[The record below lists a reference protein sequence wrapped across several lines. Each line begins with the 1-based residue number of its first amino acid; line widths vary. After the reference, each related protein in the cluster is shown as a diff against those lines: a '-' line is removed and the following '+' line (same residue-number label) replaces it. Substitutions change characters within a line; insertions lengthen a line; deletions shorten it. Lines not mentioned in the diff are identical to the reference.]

1 MALDQQSPGGVARGP
16 WAAWLRRPRV
26 VLALRVAALALIVAV
41 AFIRVGRTWS
51 VFAATADEPQHIAAG
66 VEWHARTD
74 RVQHEPWRTVNPPL
88 ARIAVGLG
96 PYLAGMQSTPW
107 LRDALYTGPGYL
119 RNLGLARPGIL
130 PFLALVIVLTWL
142 HARRAYGEAAAWVAA
157 VAVSCIP
164 AILGHGGL
172 ATTDVA
178 FTANFLLAL
187 LLLLRWI
194 EEPTA
199 ARAALAGLALGLA
212 GATKFSAL
220 VLPLIALFAVG
231 ARRILG
237 PRPGTGKRLLVQSP
251 LVVLGALLVVW
262 GVYRFAVAAPA
273 SLWQPAWV
281 QDTVDACFPSDR
293 GRRAAHWLLAHRL
306 PAPGAVLAALGLC
319 AQEAPGR
326 STSYLLGQLTQDGF
340 PAFFPIALAVKLP
353 LPLAGLALAGFVFAL
368 RVGERGLRLR
378 EPVAG
383 GVGPSQGPTVDD
395 RRGPAE
401 ARFRVLAPVLAIVVY
416 LAMVIPSRT
425 NIGVRHVL
433 PVMPLIAMLA
443 GLGAVTLWQAARR
456 RVAVR
461 AATAAAAIW
470 ALAIPF
476 AAAPDYLP
484 WFNALAG
491 RQPERVLIDSDLDW
505 GQDLLRLERE
515 LAQRRIDRIYI
526 AYFGA
531 SEICRHALPH
541 LTWLRPR
548 EPVHG
553 WIAISQTFRHGID
566 GSYYRDGNPCDRAQM
581 VGTFRPDTTQY
592 DWLDA
597 HQPVARIG
605 GGSIL
610 LYDVP

>member
-1 MALDQQSPGGVARGP
+1 MALDQQTPGGVARGH

-26 VLALRVAALALIVAV
+26 VLALRAAALALIVAV

-51 VFAATADEPQHIAAG
+51 VFAATADEPQHIVAG

-96 PYLAGMQSTPW
+96 PYLAGMQPTPW

-142 HARRAYGEAAAWVAA
+142 HARRAYGEAAAWIAA
-157 VAVSCIP
+157 VAVSSIP
-164 AILGHGGL
+164 AVLGHAGL

-178 FTANFLLAL
+178 FTANFLLTL

-194 EEPTA
+194 EKPTA

-220 VLPLIALFAVG
+220 VLPVIAVLAVG

-237 PRPGTGKRLLVQSP
+237 PRPAGTGKRLLAQSP

-273 SLWQPAWV
+273 SLWEPAWV
-281 QDTVDACFPSDR
+281 QDTVNACFPSDR

-340 PAFFPIALAVKLP
+340 PAFFPIALAVKVP
-353 LPLAGLALAGFVFAL
+353 LPLAGLALAGFVVA
-368 RVGERGLRLR
+368 VRG
-378 EPVAG
+378 
-383 GVGPSQGPTVDD
+383 
-395 RRGPAE
+395 RGSAE
-401 ARFRVLAPVLAIVVY
+401 ARFRVLAPLLAIVGY
-416 LAMVIPSRT
+416 MAMVIPSRT

-433 PVMPLIAMLA
+433 PVLPLIAMLA
-443 GLGAVTLWQAARR
+443 GLGAVTLWQATRR
-456 RVAVR
+456 RFAAR
-461 AATAAAAIW
+461 AATAVAAIW

-515 LAQRRIDRIYI
+515 LANRRIDQIFI

-541 LTWLRPR
+541 MTWLRPR

-566 GSYYRDGNPCDRAQM
+566 GSYYRDGNPCDRSQM

-610 LYDVP
+610 LYNIP

>member
-1 MALDQQSPGGVARGP
+1 VALDQQTPGGVARGH

-26 VLALRVAALALIVAV
+26 VLALRAAALTLIVAI

-51 VFAATADEPQHIAAG
+51 VFAATADEPQHIVAG

-96 PYLAGMQSTPW
+96 PYLAGMQPTPW

-142 HARRAYGEAAAWVAA
+142 HARRAYGEAAAWIAA
-157 VAVSCIP
+157 VAVSSIP
-164 AILGHGGL
+164 AVLGHAGL

-178 FTANFLLAL
+178 FTASFLLTL

-194 EEPTA
+194 EKPTA

-220 VLPLIALFAVG
+220 VLPVIAVLAVG

-237 PRPGTGKRLLVQSP
+237 PRPAGTGKRLLAQSP

-273 SLWQPAWV
+273 SLWEPAWV
-281 QDTVDACFPSDR
+281 QDTVNACFPSDR

-340 PAFFPIALAVKLP
+340 PAFFPIALAVKVP
-353 LPLAGLALAGFVFAL
+353 LPLAGLALAGFVVA
-368 RVGERGLRLR
+368 VRG
-378 EPVAG
+378 G
-383 GVGPSQGPTVDD
+383 
-395 RRGPAE
+395 GPAE
-401 ARFRVLAPVLAIVVY
+401 ARFRVLAPLVAIVGY
-416 LAMVIPSRT
+416 MAMVIPSRT

-433 PVMPLIAMLA
+433 PVLPLIAMLA
-443 GLGAVTLWQAARR
+443 GLGAVTLWQATRR
-456 RVAVR
+456 RIAAR
-461 AATAAAAIW
+461 AATVVAATW

-484 WFNALAG
+484 WFNGLAG

-515 LAQRRIDRIYI
+515 LANRRIDQIFI

-541 LTWLRPR
+541 MTWLRPR
-548 EPVHG
+548 EPVRG

-566 GSYYRDGNPCDRAQM
+566 GSYYRDGNPCDRSQM

-610 LYDVP
+610 LYNVP

>member
-1 MALDQQSPGGVARGP
+1 VALDQQTRGGVARGP
-16 WAAWLRRPRV
+16 WATWLRRPRV
-26 VLALRVAALALIVAV
+26 VRALRVAALALIVAI
-41 AFIRVGRTWS
+41 AFMRVGRTWS
-51 VFAATADEPQHIAAG
+51 EFAATADEPQHIVAG

-96 PYLAGMQSTPW
+96 PYLAGMQPTPW

-130 PFLALVIVLTWL
+130 PFLALVIVLTWV

-164 AILGHGGL
+164 AMLGHAGL

-178 FTANFLLAL
+178 FTATFLLAL

-194 EEPTA
+194 EEATA
-199 ARAALAGLALGLA
+199 RRAALAGLALGLA

-220 VLPLIALFAVG
+220 VLPLIALLAIG

-237 PRPGTGKRLLVQSP
+237 PRPGTGKRLLAQSP
-251 LVVLGALLVVW
+251 LVALGALLIVW

-273 SLWQPAWV
+273 SLWEPAWV
-281 QDTVDACFPSDR
+281 QDTVNACFPSER
-293 GRRAAHWLLAHRL
+293 GRRAAHWLLTQRL

-353 LPLAGLALAGFVFAL
+353 LPLAALALAGFIAAL
-368 RVGERGLRLR
+368 RGRGL
-378 EPVAG
+378 
-383 GVGPSQGPTVDD
+383 
-395 RRGPAE
+395 AE
-401 ARFRVLAPVLAIVVY
+401 ARFRVLAPVLAIVGY
-416 LAMVIPSRT
+416 MAMVIPSRT
-425 NIGVRHVL
+425 NIGVRHLL
-433 PVMPLIAMLA
+433 PVMPLCAMLA
-443 GLGAVTLWQAARR
+443 GHGAVTLWQAARR
-456 RVAVR
+456 RVAAR

-505 GQDLLRLERE
+505 GQDLLRLERD
-515 LAQRRIDRIYI
+515 LAHRRVDRIFI

-531 SEICRHALPH
+531 SEICRHVLPH

-553 WIAISQTFRHGID
+553 WIVISQTFRHGID
-566 GSYYRDGNPCDRAQM
+566 GSYYRDGNPCDRSQM
-581 VGTFRPDTTQY
+581 VGTFRPDTKQY

-610 LYDVP
+610 LYNIP

>member
-1 MALDQQSPGGVARGP
+1 VALDQQTPGGVARGH

-26 VLALRVAALALIVAV
+26 VLALRAAALALIVAI

-51 VFAATADEPQHIAAG
+51 VFAATADEPQHIVAG

-96 PYLAGMQSTPW
+96 PYLAGMQPTPW

-142 HARRAYGEAAAWVAA
+142 HARRAYGEAAAWIAA
-157 VAVSCIP
+157 VAVSSIP
-164 AILGHGGL
+164 AVLGHAGL

-178 FTANFLLAL
+178 FTANFLLTL

-194 EEPTA
+194 EKPTA

-220 VLPLIALFAVG
+220 VLPVIAVLAVG

-237 PRPGTGKRLLVQSP
+237 PRPAGTGKRLLAQSP

-273 SLWQPAWV
+273 SLWEPAWV
-281 QDTVDACFPSDR
+281 QDTVNACFPSDR

-340 PAFFPIALAVKLP
+340 PAFFPIALAVKVP
-353 LPLAGLALAGFVFAL
+353 LPLAGLALAGFVVA
-368 RVGERGLRLR
+368 VRG
-378 EPVAG
+378 
-383 GVGPSQGPTVDD
+383 
-395 RRGPAE
+395 RGSAE
-401 ARFRVLAPVLAIVVY
+401 ARFRVLAPLLAIVGY
-416 LAMVIPSRT
+416 MAMVIPSRT

-433 PVMPLIAMLA
+433 PVLPLIAMLA
-443 GLGAVTLWQAARR
+443 GLGAVTLWQATRR
-456 RVAVR
+456 RIAAR
-461 AATAAAAIW
+461 AATAVAAIW

-515 LAQRRIDRIYI
+515 LANRRIDQIFI

-541 LTWLRPR
+541 MTWLRPR

-566 GSYYRDGNPCDRAQM
+566 GSYYRDGNPCDRSQM

-610 LYDVP
+610 LYNIP

>member
-1 MALDQQSPGGVARGP
+1 VNIKE
-16 WAAWLRRPRV
+16 WARRPRV
-26 VLALRVAALALIVAV
+26 TTALRIAALAFIVAV
-41 AFIRVGRTWS
+41 AFIRVSRTWP

-74 RVQHEPWRTVNPPL
+74 VVQHEPWRTVNPPL
-88 ARIAVGLG
+88 ARIAVGAG

-119 RNLGLARPGIL
+119 RNLRLARLGIL

-157 VAVSCIP
+157 VAVSWVP
-164 AILGHGGL
+164 AVLGHAGL

-199 ARAALAGLALGLA
+199 ARAAFAGLAVGLA

-220 VLPLIALFAVG
+220 VLPAIALAGAG
-231 ARRILG
+231 ARRLLG
-237 PRPGTGKRLLVQSP
+237 PRPGSAKRMLLQSP

-262 GVYRFAVAAPA
+262 GAYRFAIAAPA
-273 SLWQPAWV
+273 SLWQPAWL
-281 QDTVDACFPSDR
+281 QDTVEACFPSDR
-293 GRRAAHWLLAHRL
+293 GRRAAYWLLGHRL
-306 PAPGAVLAALGLC
+306 PAPSAFLAALGLC

-326 STSYLLGQLTQDGF
+326 STSYLMGQLTQDGF
-340 PAFFPIALAVKLP
+340 PAFFPIALAVKVP
-353 LPLAGLALAGFVFAL
+353 LPLAALAIAGFVFA
-368 RVGERGLRLR
+368 VRG
-378 EPVAG
+378 
-383 GVGPSQGPTVDD
+383 
-395 RRGPAE
+395 RGAAE
-401 ARFRVLAPVLAIVVY
+401 ARFRVLAPALAAAVY
-416 LAMVIPSRT
+416 LAMVMPSRT

-433 PVMPLIAMLA
+433 PVVPLIAMLA
-443 GLGAVTLWQAARR
+443 GLGAVTLWNVARR
-456 RVAVR
+456 RVVAR
-461 AATAAAAIW
+461 AAAAAAALW
-470 ALAIPF
+470 ALVIPF

-491 RQPERVLIDSDLDW
+491 RRPERVLIDSDLDW
-505 GQDLLRLERE
+505 GQDLLRLEQE
-515 LAQRRIDRIYI
+515 LARRRIDHVHI

-531 SEICRHALPH
+531 SEICRHHLPR

-548 EPVHG
+548 QPVHG

-566 GSYYRDGNPCDRAQM
+566 GSYYRDGNPCDRSQM
-581 VGTFRPDTTQY
+581 VGTFRPDTAQY
-592 DWLDA
+592 AWLDA
-597 HQPVARIG
+597 YQPVARIG

-610 LYDVP
+610 LYEIP

>member
-1 MALDQQSPGGVARGP
+1 MNIAE
-16 WAAWLRRPRV
+16 WARRPR
-26 VLALRVAALALIVAV
+26 AMTAFRIAALAAVVAV
-41 AFIRVGRTWS
+41 AFIRVSGTWS

-66 VEWHARTD
+66 IEWLARTD
-74 RVQHEPWRTVNPPL
+74 TVQHEPWRTVNPPL

-96 PYLAGMQSTPW
+96 PYVAGMSSTPW
-107 LRDALYTGPGYL
+107 LRDALYTGPGYR
-119 RNLGLARPGIL
+119 RNLELARPGIL
-130 PFLALVIVLTWL
+130 PFLALVIVLTWVF
-142 HARRAYGEAAAWVAA
+142 ARRAYGEAAAWVAA
-157 VAVSCIP
+157 LAISCVP
-164 AILGHGGL
+164 ALLGHAGL

-194 EEPTA
+194 EQPTA

-220 VLPLIALFAVG
+220 VLPVIALAAAG
-231 ARRILG
+231 GRRLLG
-237 PRPGTGKRLLVQSP
+237 PRPGTGKRMLLQSP
-251 LVVLGALLVVW
+251 LVVLSALLIVW
-262 GVYRFAVAAPA
+262 AVYRFAIAAPA
-273 SLWQPAWV
+273 SLWQPAWL
-281 QDTVDACFPSDR
+281 QDTVDACFPSER

-306 PAPGAVLAALGLC
+306 PAPGAFLAALGLC

-326 STSYLLGQLTQDGF
+326 STSYLLGQLSQDGF

-353 LPLAGLALAGFVFAL
+353 LPLAAFAAAGFIVAI
-368 RVGERGLRLR
+368 RG
-378 EPVAG
+378 
-383 GVGPSQGPTVDD
+383 
-395 RRGPAE
+395 RGSAE
-401 ARFRVLAPVLAIVVY
+401 ARFRVLAPVLTIVVY
-416 LAMVIPSRT
+416 MAMVIPSRT

-433 PVMPLIAMLA
+433 PLVPLIALLA
-443 GLGAVTLWQAARR
+443 GVSAVSLWQSVRR
-456 RVAVR
+456 RIAAR
-461 AATAAAAIW
+461 AATAAAALW

-505 GQDLLRLERE
+505 GQDLLRLEQE
-515 LAQRRIDRIYI
+515 LARRRVDRVHI

-531 SEICRHALPH
+531 SEICRHHLPQ

-548 EPVHG
+548 QPVHG

-566 GSYYRDGNPCDRAQM
+566 GSYYRDGDPCDRSQM
-581 VGTFRPDTTQY
+581 VGTFRPDTKQY
-592 DWLDA
+592 EWLDA

-605 GGSIL
+605 ASIL
-610 LYDVP
+610 LYNIP

>member
-1 MALDQQSPGGVARGP
+1 M
-16 WAAWLRRPRV
+16 
-26 VLALRVAALALIVAV
+26 
-41 AFIRVGRTWS
+41 
-51 VFAATADEPQHIAAG
+51 
-66 VEWHARTD
+66 
-74 RVQHEPWRTVNPPL
+74 NPPL

-96 PYLAGMQSTPW
+96 PYLAGMQSPPW

-164 AILGHGGL
+164 AILGHAGL

-194 EEPTA
+194 EKPTP
-199 ARAALAGLALGLA
+199 ARAGLAGLALGLA

-237 PRPGTGKRLLVQSP
+237 PRPGTGRRLLAQSP
-251 LVVLGALLVVW
+251 LLVLGALLVVW

-281 QDTVDACFPSDR
+281 QDTVNACFPSDR

-353 LPLAGLALAGFVFAL
+353 LPLALLALAGFVVA
-368 RVGERGLRLR
+368 VRG
-378 EPVAG
+378 
-383 GVGPSQGPTVDD
+383 
-395 RRGPAE
+395 RGPAE
-401 ARFRVLAPVLAIVVY
+401 TRFRVLAPVLAIVVY

-443 GLGAVTLWQAARR
+443 GLGAVTLWQAGARARR
-456 RVAVR
+456 RARRDCGGGDLGARHPVR
-461 AATAAAAIW
+461 R
-470 ALAIPF
+470 LARLSSPGSTRS
-476 AAAPDYLP
+476 P
-484 WFNALAG
+484 G
-491 RQPERVLIDSDLDW
+491 RQPERVLDR
-505 GQDLLRLERE
+505 QRPRLGTGP
-515 LAQRRIDRIYI
+515 LAPRARARATPHRPRSSI

-531 SEICRHALPH
+531 SEICRHHLPH

-548 EPVHG
+548 EPTHG

-566 GSYYRDGNPCDRAQM
+566 GTYYRDGNPCDRAQL
-581 VGTFRPDTTQY
+581 VGTFRPDITQY

-597 HQPVARIG
+597 YQPVARIG
-605 GGSIL
+605 ASIL
-610 LYDVP
+610 LYNMP

>member
-1 MALDQQSPGGVARGP
+1 MALDQQTPGGVARGH

-26 VLALRVAALALIVAV
+26 VLALRAAALALIVAI

-51 VFAATADEPQHIAAG
+51 VFAATADEPQHIVAG

-96 PYLAGMQSTPW
+96 PYLAGMQPTPW

-142 HARRAYGEAAAWVAA
+142 HARRAYGEAAAWIAA
-157 VAVSCIP
+157 VAVSSIP
-164 AILGHGGL
+164 AVLGHAGL

-178 FTANFLLAL
+178 FTANFLLTL

-194 EEPTA
+194 EKPTA

-220 VLPLIALFAVG
+220 VLPMIAVLAVG

-237 PRPGTGKRLLVQSP
+237 PRPAGTGKRLLAQSP

-273 SLWQPAWV
+273 SLWEPAWV
-281 QDTVDACFPSDR
+281 QDTVNACFPSDR

-340 PAFFPIALAVKLP
+340 PAFFPIALAVKVP
-353 LPLAGLALAGFVFAL
+353 LPLAGLALAGFVVA
-368 RVGERGLRLR
+368 VRG
-378 EPVAG
+378 
-383 GVGPSQGPTVDD
+383 
-395 RRGPAE
+395 RGSAE
-401 ARFRVLAPVLAIVVY
+401 ARFRVLAPLLAIVGY
-416 LAMVIPSRT
+416 MAMVIPSRT

-433 PVMPLIAMLA
+433 PVLPLIAMLA
-443 GLGAVTLWQAARR
+443 GLGAVTLWQATRR
-456 RVAVR
+456 RIAAR
-461 AATAAAAIW
+461 AATAVAAIW

-515 LAQRRIDRIYI
+515 LANRRIDQIFI

-541 LTWLRPR
+541 MTWLRPR

-566 GSYYRDGNPCDRAQM
+566 GSYYRDGNPCDRSQM

-610 LYDVP
+610 LYNIP

>member
-1 MALDQQSPGGVARGP
+1 MALDQQTPGGVARGP

-51 VFAATADEPQHIAAG
+51 VFAATADEPQHIVAG

-96 PYLAGMQSTPW
+96 PYLAGMQSPPW
-107 LRDALYTGPGYL
+107 LRDALYTGPGYH

-142 HARRAYGEAAAWVAA
+142 HARRACGEAAAWVAA

-164 AILGHGGL
+164 AVLGHAGL

-220 VLPLIALFAVG
+220 VLPLIALAAVG

-237 PRPGTGKRLLVQSP
+237 PRPGTGKALLAQSP
-251 LVVLGALLVVW
+251 LVVVGALLVGW
-262 GVYRFAVAAPA
+262 GAYRFAVAAPA
-273 SLWQPAWV
+273 SLWEPAWL
-281 QDTVDACFPSDR
+281 QDTVNACFPSDR

-368 RVGERGLRLR
+368 RG
-378 EPVAG
+378 
-383 GVGPSQGPTVDD
+383 
-395 RRGPAE
+395 RGPAE
-401 ARFRVLAPVLAIVVY
+401 ARFRVLAPVVAIVVY
-416 LAMVIPSRT
+416 MAMVIPSRT

-456 RVAVR
+456 RVAAR
-461 AATAAAAIW
+461 AATVAAAIW

-505 GQDLLRLERE
+505 GQDLLRLEGE
-515 LAQRRIDRIYI
+515 LAQRRIDRIFI

-566 GSYYRDGNPCDRAQM
+566 GSYYRDGDPCDRSQM
-581 VGTFRPDTTQY
+581 VGVFRPDTTQY
-592 DWLDA
+592 DWLNA

-610 LYDVP
+610 LYNIP

>member
-1 MALDQQSPGGVARGP
+1 M
-16 WAAWLRRPRV
+16 
-26 VLALRVAALALIVAV
+26 
-41 AFIRVGRTWS
+41 
-51 VFAATADEPQHIAAG
+51 
-66 VEWHARTD
+66 
-74 RVQHEPWRTVNPPL
+74 
-88 ARIAVGLG
+88 
-96 PYLAGMQSTPW
+96 
-107 LRDALYTGPGYL
+107 
-119 RNLGLARPGIL
+119 
-130 PFLALVIVLTWL
+130 LTWL

-157 VAVSCIP
+157 VAVSSIP
-164 AILGHGGL
+164 AILGHAGL

-220 VLPLIALFAVG
+220 VLPLIALSAVG

-237 PRPGTGKRLLVQSP
+237 PRPGTGRRLLAQSP
-251 LVVLGALLVVW
+251 LLVLGALLVVW

-273 SLWQPAWV
+273 SLWEPAWL

-353 LPLAGLALAGFVFAL
+353 LPLAVLALAGFCFA
-368 RVGERGLRLR
+368 VRG
-378 EPVAG
+378 
-383 GVGPSQGPTVDD
+383 
-395 RRGPAE
+395 RGAAE

-416 LAMVIPSRT
+416 MAMVIPSRT

-443 GLGAVTLWQAARR
+443 GLGTVTLWQAARR
-456 RVAVR
+456 RVAAR

-515 LAQRRIDRIYI
+515 LEQRRIDRIFI

-531 SEICRHALPH
+531 SEICRHASP
-541 LTWLRPR
+541 
-548 EPVHG
+548 
-553 WIAISQTFRHGID
+553 A
-566 GSYYRDGNPCDRAQM
+566 
-581 VGTFRPDTTQY
+581 
-592 DWLDA
+592 
-597 HQPVARIG
+597 
-605 GGSIL
+605 
-610 LYDVP
+610 

>member
-1 MALDQQSPGGVARGP
+1 VALDQQTPGGVARGH

-26 VLALRVAALALIVAV
+26 VLALRAAALALIVAI

-51 VFAATADEPQHIAAG
+51 VFAATADEPQHIVAG

-96 PYLAGMQSTPW
+96 PYLAGMQPTPW

-142 HARRAYGEAAAWVAA
+142 HARRAYGEAAAWIAA
-157 VAVSCIP
+157 VAVSSIP
-164 AILGHGGL
+164 AVLGHAGL

-178 FTANFLLAL
+178 FTANFLLTL

-194 EEPTA
+194 EKPTA

-220 VLPLIALFAVG
+220 VLPMIAVLAVG

-237 PRPGTGKRLLVQSP
+237 PRPAGTGKRLLAQSP

-273 SLWQPAWV
+273 SLWEPAWV
-281 QDTVDACFPSDR
+281 QDTVNACFPSDR

-340 PAFFPIALAVKLP
+340 PAFFPIALAVKVP
-353 LPLAGLALAGFVFAL
+353 LPLAGLALAGFVVA
-368 RVGERGLRLR
+368 VRG
-378 EPVAG
+378 
-383 GVGPSQGPTVDD
+383 
-395 RRGPAE
+395 RGSAE
-401 ARFRVLAPVLAIVVY
+401 ARFRVLAPLLAIVGY
-416 LAMVIPSRT
+416 MAMVIPSRT

-433 PVMPLIAMLA
+433 PVLPLIAMLA
-443 GLGAVTLWQAARR
+443 GLGAVTLWQATRR
-456 RVAVR
+456 RIAAR
-461 AATAAAAIW
+461 AATAVAAIW

-515 LAQRRIDRIYI
+515 LANRRIDQIFI

-541 LTWLRPR
+541 MTWLRPR

-566 GSYYRDGNPCDRAQM
+566 GSYYRDGNPCDRSQM

-610 LYDVP
+610 LYNIP